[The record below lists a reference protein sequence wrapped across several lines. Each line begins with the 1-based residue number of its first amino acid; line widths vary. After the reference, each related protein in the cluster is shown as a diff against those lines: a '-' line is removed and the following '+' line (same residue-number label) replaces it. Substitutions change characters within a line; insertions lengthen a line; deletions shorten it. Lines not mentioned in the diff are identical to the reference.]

1 MKKFIYIFLIIISLL
16 AFASLIYITINVD
29 SVSDTLQTIGFMII
43 GYFSIIVFSYAWLK
57 LVKK

>member
-16 AFASLIYITINVD
+16 AFASLIHITINVD